1 VKQQHLRSAG
11 VVLMAGAAAFWIARA
26 YAGEEYLQRTDTITM
41 SAGNAKEVNSAIH
54 TIDPWPPHVYNR
66 RIPANGARMTGAIQR
81 YQQPQVNAPPAI
93 IPGGLT
99 PVPSFTP
106 GAAIGPSGNPT
117 AGVPGQ

>member
-1 VKQQHLRSAG
+1 MQQLLRRAG
-11 VVLMAGAAAFWIARA
+11 VVLMSVAAAFSIARA

-99 PVPSFTP
+99 PVPAYTP
-106 GAAIGPSGNPT
+106 GAAVGPSGNPT
-117 AGVPGQ
+117 AGAPGQ

>member
-1 VKQQHLRSAG
+1 VIQQHLRTAG
-11 VVLMAGAAAFWIARA
+11 VVLMSVAAFSIARA

-54 TIDPWPPHVYNR
+54 TIDPWPPRVYNR

-81 YQQPQVNAPPAI
+81 YQQPQVNAPSGL
-93 IPGGLT
+93 IPGALT
-99 PVPSFTP
+99 PVPAYTP

-117 AGVPGQ
+117 AGAPGQ